1 MMMPV
6 GRGWTY
12 MPRLNSRSQ
21 CGQGLSAMASAC
33 PLMGVIISIVVGALS
48 ALACVYFSRDIMDD
62 GIGVFLA
69 LALGL
74 CVGFVV
80 CVFLMCFFGF
90 VFG

>member
-1 MMMPV
+1 MDIHA
-6 GRGWTY
+6 
-12 MPRLNSRSQ
+12 RLNWRSQ
-21 CGQGLSAMASAC
+21 CWQVLSAMASAC

-74 CVGFVV
+74 CVGLVV

>member
-1 MMMPV
+1 MTMPM
-6 GRGWTY
+6 GNGWVY
-12 MPRLNSRSQ
+12 MPRLSGRSQ
-21 CGQGLSAMASAC
+21 CGQGMSAMISAC
-33 PLMGVIISIVVGALS
+33 PLAGVIISIVIGVLS
-48 ALACVYFSRDIMDD
+48 ALACVCFSRDIMDD

-74 CVGFVV
+74 CVGLVV